1 MKIAIV
7 APIAIKI
14 PPDKY
19 GGSEFVVYYL
29 TEELVKRGHEVDLY
43 ATGDSKTSANLV
55 GVVPTGLWNTQ
66 DFKDIPSCC
75 LSMLYQLVDSGK
87 KYDVI
92 HEHLGPYGTVL
103 SRLTSTPV
111 LTTLHTPVTRC
122 RAKLYEQVKDN
133 FYLASISD
141 NQRKDYPD
149 LNYIDTVYNGVPVND
164 YEFSSESGEYLCF
177 LGRFDNIKGAR
188 EAIDLALATGEKLV
202 MAAKI
207 EDEEYF
213 KKYVEPKIDNEKIVY
228 IGEVDFKQKVEL
240 LKNAKALVS
249 LINWDEPFG
258 LVVPEANACG
268 TPVIVNPRGAFPE
281 LVEDG
286 LNGFITD
293 GSPESAIEAVGKIS
307 QIDRAKCRK
316 FVEEKFSIEKMVDN
330 YEAVYKKMA
339 GIKNEKA

>member
-29 TEELVKRGHEVDLY
+29 TEELVRRGHEVDLY
-43 ATGDSKTSANLV
+43 ATGDSETSANLISV
-55 GVVPTGLWNTQ
+55 TPHGVWNIPG
-66 DFKDIPSCC
+66 FKDSSSCC
-75 LSMLYQLVDSGK
+75 LSEVYQLIDSGK

-103 SRLTSTPV
+103 ARLTTTPV
-111 LTTLHTPVTRC
+111 LTTIHTLVTEF

-141 NQRKDYPD
+141 NQRKNFPD
-149 LNYIDTVYNGVPVND
+149 LNYIDTVYNGVPVSD
-164 YEFSSESGEYLCF
+164 YEFSKDAGQYLCF

-213 KKYVEPKIDNEKIVY
+213 KKYIEPKIDNEKIVY
-228 IGEVDFKQKVEL
+228 IGEVDFKQKIEL

-281 LVEDG
+281 LVRDG

-293 GSPESAIEAVGKIS
+293 GTPESAIEAVRKLD
-307 QIDRAKCRK
+307 QIDRSACRK
-316 FVEEKFSIEKMVDN
+316 FVEENFSVEKMVDK
-330 YEAVYKKMA
+330 YESVYKELVD
-339 GIKNEKA
+339 IKKEKV